1 MSKQKVLW
9 ECTSCGHT
17 QPKWTGS
24 CSQCSDWN
32 SFVEQLI
39 VEQKDIRYSSR
50 QTSVSKPVKLK
61 DVILKDQRRIQTSM
75 KEFDRLLGGGA
86 VIGSLTLIGGDPGV
100 GKSTLMLQ
108 IASNYSKMGLKVLY
122 VCGEESVEQTTLRA
136 QRLQADQENLYLF
149 NETLFSSIQMQI
161 DQLNPDIIVVDS
173 VQIIY
178 KADFPS
184 APGSVVQVREIT
196 SEFLHI
202 AKGRNIT
209 TFLIGHV
216 TKSGELA
223 GPKVLEHLVDTVL
236 DFEGDKKQGFRLL
249 RSVKNRFGPTD
260 DIALF
265 QMNAE
270 GLSEIKNPSLLF
282 LKEKVK
288 EVSGSVIVPTVEGV
302 RSILIEIQALVTT
315 SVFSA
320 PSRKCAGLDTNRLA
334 LLLAVLE
341 KRVGYQLFRYDVFVS
356 IAGGM
361 RITEPAIDLGVVIA
375 LASSFSNHII
385 EPQTVVI
392 GEVGLAGEVRGV
404 SRIESRLKE
413 AKNMG
418 FNKVILPEANK
429 KSIDK
434 SFWQGMEI
442 KPVSLVEEAIEE
454 LII

>member
-1 MSKQKVLW
+1 
-9 ECTSCGHT
+9 
-17 QPKWTGS
+17 
-24 CSQCSDWN
+24 
-32 SFVEQLI
+32 
-39 VEQKDIRYSSR
+39 
-50 QTSVSKPVKLK
+50 
-61 DVILKDQRRIQTSM
+61 M
-75 KEFDRLLGGGA
+75 KEFDRLLGDGV

-122 VCGEESVEQTTLRA
+122 ICGEESVEQTTLRA

-173 VQIIY
+173 IQIIY
-178 KADFPS
+178 KTDFPS

-265 QMNAE
+265 QMNQE

-288 EVSGSVIVPTVEGV
+288 EISGSVIVPTV
-302 RSILIEIQALVTT
+302 R
-315 SVFSA
+315 F
-320 PSRKCAGLDTNRLA
+320 
-334 LLLAVLE
+334 
-341 KRVGYQLFRYDVFVS
+341 
-356 IAGGM
+356 
-361 RITEPAIDLGVVIA
+361 
-375 LASSFSNHII
+375 
-385 EPQTVVI
+385 
-392 GEVGLAGEVRGV
+392 
-404 SRIESRLKE
+404 
-413 AKNMG
+413 
-418 FNKVILPEANK
+418 
-429 KSIDK
+429 
-434 SFWQGMEI
+434 
-442 KPVSLVEEAIEE
+442 
-454 LII
+454 